1 MTSNL
6 CFLEPITMIME
17 YVPHGDLL
25 GYMRNSRG
33 IVDIHYK
40 EDKSRAND
48 LTSFEL
54 MSFAEQIASAMAHLE
69 RHNVSFKS
77 ELCHK

>member
-77 ELCHK
+77 E